1 MYVISKNTLLWCMI
15 YDWYV
20 PQSTLLGAGDP
31 LNSKVGMTTPMF
43 KDLWLMR
50 THVYEIVST
59 LSPVVLV
66 SIDLVLKIYLFLIDD
81 WYLSKHIPGT
91 QNDPCF
97 DWSLGLVL
105 EGVSAQKIAG
115 QIGTSRYAIY
125 RIQCAV
131 CYLLA
136 GQTWVPWRHVQG

>member
-1 MYVISKNTLLWCMI
+1 
-15 YDWYV
+15 
-20 PQSTLLGAGDP
+20 
-31 LNSKVGMTTPMF
+31 
-43 KDLWLMR
+43 MR

-105 EGVSAQKIAG
+105 EGVSAQKISG

-125 RIQCAV
+125 RI
-131 CYLLA
+131 LS
-136 GQTWVPWRHVQG
+136 VQFATCSQVRPEFLGDILEG